1 LIKQQL
7 KVVALACV
15 VVLSLTGFSHGHGHS
30 SHGGGGGGGCSG
42 PSHSSASGSGSG
54 SGIDSDDD
62 SGMDDGS
69 SMDDG
74 ASGSSGY
81 TSSGSPDSYDGT
93 VSAGDTA
100 TPGTT
105 TGGRTPVT
113 PGSRGRTTDSDDSS
127 SGSSA
132 KYATAKVKVVS
143 CARPAKAGKAAVTS
157 SKVKLTSSKGFAGT
171 AQFEIDVTFVDDT
184 GGRVDNASDF
194 VHLKAGQT
202 RTFTVPMSRPDKVS
216 GVAKCKASAFAY

>member
-1 LIKQQL
+1 MIKQQL

-62 SGMDDGS
+62 SGMDDG
-69 SMDDG
+69 
-74 ASGSSGY
+74 ASGSSGS
-81 TSSGSPDSYDGT
+81 TSGGSPDSYDGT
-93 VSAGDTA
+93 VSAGGTA
-100 TPGTT
+100 TTGTT

-113 PGSRGRTTDSDDSS
+113 PGSRGRTTDSEDSS
-127 SGSSA
+127 SGSPA

-143 CARPAKAGKAAVTS
+143 CARPAKDGKAAVTS
-157 SKVKLTSSKGFAGT
+157 SKIKLTSSKGYAGT
-171 AQFEIDVTFVDDT
+171 AEFEIDVTFVDDT
-184 GGRVDNASDF
+184 GGRVDNASGF
-194 VHLKAGQT
+194 EHLKAGRT
-202 RTFTVPMSRPDKVS
+202 KTFTVPMSRPDKVS